1 MLKKCGDVA
10 LKDMISEHSGDG
22 LDLVILEVFANP
34 YGSILES
41 NITMAFLIQS
51 SLSIH
56 PNSFL
61 NNQSPV

>member
-41 NITMAFLIQS
+41 NITMAFLI
-51 SLSIH
+51 
-56 PNSFL
+56 
-61 NNQSPV
+61 